1 MKIVPRNYFLDD
13 VFDDF
18 MGPEKPHHNPMKC
31 DVYEKDG
38 KYNIEVDIPGY
49 NKDEVKIE
57 AKDGYLTISAEKKI
71 EKNEEKED
79 KKYFYHERR
88 YGKVE
93 RSFYI
98 GDMDQDKIKAKME
111 NGILKVT
118 IPKVEEN
125 NSKKLIEIE

>member
-18 MGPEKPHHNPMKC
+18 MGSEKPHRNPMKC

-49 NKDEVKIE
+49 NKDEVQIE
-57 AKDGYLTISAEKKI
+57 AKDGYITISAEKKT
-71 EKNEEKED
+71 EKNEENEN
-79 KKYFYHERR
+79 KKYYYHERR
-88 YGKVE
+88 YGRVE

-98 GDMDQDKIKAKME
+98 GDMDTDKISAKME
-111 NGILKVT
+111 NGILNVVV
-118 IPKVEEN
+118 PKIEEN

>member
-49 NKDEVKIE
+49 NKEEVNIE
-57 AKDGYLTISAEKKI
+57 AKDGYLTISAEKKT
-71 EKNEEKED
+71 EKKEDNEE

-98 GDMDQDKIKAKME
+98 GDMDTDKISAKME
-111 NGILKVT
+111 NGILKIN
-118 IPKVEEN
+118 IPKIEEN
-125 NSKKLIEIE
+125 SSKKTIEIE